1 MDIAIRRLRAAA
13 QQLAHGK
20 APRAIR
26 YPAPFRAAA
35 VRVARAHRAQGRA
48 VGDLA
53 QELGL
58 TAPTL
63 TRWLEGPPTP
73 RVRPVTI
80 VPAATA
86 GEVED
91 SAWDRPVL
99 ITPQGVRVEGLDRGT
114 LFAVLRALA

>member
-1 MDIAIRRLRAAA
+1 MDIAIRRLRSAA

-35 VRVARAHRAQGRA
+35 VRAARARRERGGA
-48 VGDLA
+48 VADLA
-53 QELGL
+53 HELGL

-63 TRWLEGPPTP
+63 TRWLDGPPAP

-80 VPAATA
+80 APTA
-86 GEVED
+86 LVGE
-91 SAWDRPVL
+91 SAPGRPVL
-99 ITPQGVRVEGLDRGT
+99 ITPQGVRIEGLDCAA
-114 LFAVLRALA
+114 LIAVLRALA